1 MMLNLENEELS
12 SGVEVNSD
20 AESSSVTDD
29 MFEGCTNKHKVP
41 HSIIILLSCVYASL
55 NFVTQL

>member
-20 AESSSVTDD
+20 AESNSVTDD
-29 MFEGCTNKHKVP
+29 MFEGCTNKHKVYC
-41 HSIIILLSCVYASL
+41 HY
-55 NFVTQL
+55 